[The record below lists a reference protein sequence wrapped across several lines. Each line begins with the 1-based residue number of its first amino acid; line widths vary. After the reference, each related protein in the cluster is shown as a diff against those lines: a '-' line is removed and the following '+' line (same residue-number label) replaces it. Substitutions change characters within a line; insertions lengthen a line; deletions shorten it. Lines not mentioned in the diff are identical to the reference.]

1 MSQKRF
7 LENLQIDSKYLDIQT
22 WPMVNTDQFTL
33 DEKEI
38 FQRRQTAVMLFMQ
51 GTKSSIEIK
60 ELTNIDAKEIRKYI
74 KRCLTHD
81 PLTNTI
87 WGFRALI
94 PHKRI
99 YKYQR
104 KTPTSNS
111 NKSELPKLTGA
122 FSDLLRRYPEIEKKV
137 ISAFLRRRSASK
149 NLPALNGDGLHI
161 YFLKECEKQ
170 GIGIHDYPFNTED
183 KASRSLYR
191 YLKKIEQSYFV
202 EAAKRNGSQAFR
214 SSKRTH
220 DTEQEKLLITR
231 PYHRVQ
237 FDGHKIDAIF
247 TITFTTPEGDTV
259 TEVMER
265 VWLLLIVDVATRAIL
280 GHYLSFNKEYNS
292 DDVLHCIRNSI
303 IPYKKISFTIPGIT
317 YHEEGGIPSAEIP
330 ECAWAL
336 WNEFS
341 YDNGRANLANIVTDR
356 LYQVVECTLNPGPVE
371 TPEVRG
377 IIERLFKTLE
387 VQGYHKLVSTTGSN
401 PSDPLR
407 KDPEKKAKRY
417 SISIE
422 ELEELTHVLISDY
435 NGIPHSG
442 INNFSPIK
450 LMRQRIERGM
460 EPRVMEPSKR
470 RDTAFFT
477 LRAKR
482 KVNGS
487 VEQGKRPFI
496 TFEGITYRS
505 EVLSHS
511 PHLIGAELILF
522 VNIEDIRTIRAF
534 LKDGSEFGYLTATGK
549 WGTTPHSLRTR
560 QAINKLK
567 KKRKIFFTTYD
578 DPFQIYH
585 EYKVEKAKSSKRE
598 RNQYAQIQRELTKTQ
613 SEKASEDETI
623 ENNYTPYKETEID
636 DDSSDKRHFRTY
648 TF

>member
-1 MSQKRF
+1 
-7 LENLQIDSKYLDIQT
+7 
-22 WPMVNTDQFTL
+22 MVNTAQFTRE
-33 DEKEI
+33 EKEI
-38 FQRRQTAVMLFMQ
+38 FQRRETAVILYMQ
-51 GTKSSIEIK
+51 GTKTFFEIK
-60 ELTNIDAKEIRKYI
+60 ELTNIDAKEIRKFV
-74 KRCLTHD
+74 KRCLTFD

-99 YKYQR
+99 NKYHR
-104 KTPTSNS
+104 KATTSTS
-111 NKSELPKLTGA
+111 GKEKSPKLTGA
-122 FSDLLRRYPEIEKKV
+122 FSDLLRRYPEIKEKI
-137 ISAFLRRRSASK
+137 ISAFLRRRSS
-149 NLPALNGDGLHI
+149 NRHLPALNGDGLHI

-191 YLKKIEQSYFV
+191 FLKKIEQSYFV
-202 EAAKRNGSQAFR
+202 EAAKRNGKQALR
-214 SSKRTH
+214 SAKRTH
-220 DTEQEKLLITR
+220 DANQEGLLLTR

-247 TITFTTPEGDTV
+247 TITFTTPEGDTI
-259 TEVMER
+259 TEVMDR
-265 VWLLLIVDVATRAIL
+265 IWLLLIVDVATRAIL

-292 DDVLHCIRNSI
+292 EDVLHCIRNSI
-303 IPYKKISFTIPGIT
+303 IPYNKISFTIPGIS
-317 YHEEGGIPSAEIP
+317 YHEEGGIPSSEIP

-417 SISIE
+417 SISVE

-435 NGIPHSG
+435 NGMPHSG

-450 LMRQRIERGM
+450 IMRQRIERGM
-460 EPRVMEPSKR
+460 EPRTMEPSKR
-470 RDTAFFT
+470 KDTTFFT
-477 LRAKR
+477 LQTKR

-487 VEQGKRPFI
+487 VKQGKRPFI
-496 TFEGITYRS
+496 TFEGRPYRS

-511 PHLIGAELILF
+511 PHLIGTELILF

-534 LKDGSEFGYLTATGK
+534 LEDGSEFGYLTASGI

-560 QAINKLK
+560 KAINKLTK
-567 KKRKIFFTTYD
+567 NRKIFFSNYD
-578 DPFQIYH
+578 DPFQKYH
-585 EYKVEKAKSSKRE
+585 EYKVEKAKTSKRE
-598 RNQYAQIQRELTKTQ
+598 RNQLAQIQREITKIQ
-613 SEKASEDETI
+613 SERDSEDETLKSI
-623 ENNYTPYKETEID
+623 PSPDKETDLD